1 MVNYVTPACKCG
13 CMATL
18 FDDVAD
24 PRPNAVVAPGAVWL
38 PGFLD
43 LRQQAW
49 LADRFRE
56 WAAGPVPPRA
66 AAIHGK
72 PMSVRTV
79 CLGWHWRP
87 YGYTR
92 RAVDVNG
99 RRVLPVPDYLVRL
112 GRSAVSAAGEV
123 AAERGSPNCFATP
136 DFPGPGPSASD
147 RRYTPDAALVNW
159 YGEGARMG
167 MHQDRDEAAGAPVV
181 SVSIGDACTFRFGNP
196 DGRGRPYRDVTL
208 ESGDV
213 FVFGGASRWAYH
225 GVTGTVPGSAPD
237 GCGLDRGRINIT
249 LRETGLEG

>member
-1 MVNYVTPACKCG
+1 M
-13 CMATL
+13 
-18 FDDVAD
+18 
-24 PRPNAVVAPGAVWL
+24 
-38 PGFLD
+38 
-43 LRQQAW
+43 
-49 LADRFRE
+49 
-56 WAAGPVPPRA
+56 
-66 AAIHGK
+66 
-72 PMSVRTV
+72 
-79 CLGWHWRP
+79 
-87 YGYTR
+87 
-92 RAVDVNG
+92 
-99 RRVLPVPDYLVRL
+99 
-112 GRSAVSAAGEV
+112 
-123 AAERGSPNCFATP
+123 
-136 DFPGPGPSASD
+136 
-147 RRYTPDAALVNW
+147 NW